1 MLQNPV
7 KAVAPFLVLVQLEE
21 GQQFD
26 AHHTEAYSYET
37 IGGNH
42 SRIALQ
48 VLKKLILIDPT
59 ANQMLQ
65 SKIIANSKLYCV
77 HILKYL
83 SWKVIR
89 A

>member
-1 MLQNPV
+1 MNCLVEPSKLHLIRPPDRNFLQSLKNEMLTNPV

-26 AHHTEAYSYET
+26 AHHTEAYRYET

-48 VLKKLILIDPT
+48 VLKKLRVIVIDPT
-59 ANQMLQ
+59 AN
-65 SKIIANSKLYCV
+65 
-77 HILKYL
+77 
-83 SWKVIR
+83 
-89 A
+89 

>member
-7 KAVAPFLVLVQLEE
+7 KAVAPFLVLVQVEE

-37 IGGNH
+37 LGGNH

-48 VLKKLILIDPT
+48 VLKKLTVIDAT
-59 ANQMLQ
+59 ANQTLQ
-65 SKIIANSKLYCV
+65 SKIIANSKSYCV
-77 HILKYL
+77 RIL
-83 SWKVIR
+83 
-89 A
+89 